1 MGLTTV
7 LITNKK
13 KKNYL
18 TYSRSAPQLVNS
30 NDGRN
35 IDRSSEIAEIK
46 KYHGYKEV
54 LKTYFRD
61 KESSI
66 RRYYREDANSAAV
79 EGVPTSGLHS

>member
-46 KYHGYKEV
+46 NIMGIEKC
-54 LKTYFRD
+54 
-61 KESSI
+61 
-66 RRYYREDANSAAV
+66 
-79 EGVPTSGLHS
+79 

>member
-1 MGLTTV
+1 MALTTV

-35 IDRSSEIAEIK
+35 IDRSSEIAEK
-46 KYHGYKEV
+46 KKNIMGIEKCPFPDHQHICPPEPRTFEET
-54 LKTYFRD
+54 L
-61 KESSI
+61 
-66 RRYYREDANSAAV
+66 
-79 EGVPTSGLHS
+79 